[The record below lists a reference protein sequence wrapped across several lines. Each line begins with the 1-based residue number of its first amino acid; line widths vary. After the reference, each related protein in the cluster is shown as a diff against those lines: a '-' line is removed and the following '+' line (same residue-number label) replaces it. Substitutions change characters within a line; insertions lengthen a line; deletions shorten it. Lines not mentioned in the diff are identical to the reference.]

1 MQCQIKKDWIL
12 YCSFFILILFSL
24 LVLKI
29 FEMQVFLLLDSIFV
43 AVGYCWLY
51 TDCTEKVSLHSK
63 YVSLLIRCSQTI
75 GDQTWCSA
83 NNFHFRKS
91 FAYKFRL
98 FLFFQTITDIG
109 YIYCL
114 LDVNKPDAALYI
126 KWKNAISLRF
136 GLRMILLIN
145 WWQSLIHFICSHF
158 LCMKEISDFSECKTI
173 SNSVYSYMNTRIRV
187 SYRKVNYFG

>member
-1 MQCQIKKDWIL
+1 MQCQIKEDWIL

-43 AVGYCWLY
+43 AVGYWWLY
-51 TDCTEKVSLHSK
+51 TDCTTKVSLHSK

-98 FLFFQTITDIG
+98 FFFQPITDIG

-126 KWKNAISLRF
+126 SGKMQYHYDLVWE
-136 GLRMILLIN
+136 
-145 WWQSLIHFICSHF
+145 WYYW
-158 LCMKEISDFSECKTI
+158 
-173 SNSVYSYMNTRIRV
+173 
-187 SYRKVNYFG
+187 